1 MATGAI
7 SGGGMTATR
16 FVAPTAGYY
25 YQNFQNTR
33 KAVDEI
39 GDKTID
45 EITTEDA
52 KKINDAIGRKI

>member
-1 MATGAI
+1 MAVGGI

-16 FVAPTAGYY
+16 FAMPTAGYLLSK
-25 YQNFQNTR
+25 FQNTR
-33 KAVDEI
+33 EVIDDI

-52 KKINDAIGRKI
+52 RKLTMLLSKI